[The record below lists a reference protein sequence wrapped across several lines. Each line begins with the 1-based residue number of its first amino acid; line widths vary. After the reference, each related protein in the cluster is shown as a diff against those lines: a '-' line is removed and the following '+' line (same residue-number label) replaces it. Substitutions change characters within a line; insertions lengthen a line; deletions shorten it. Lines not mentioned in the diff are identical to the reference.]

1 MIDTMVDL
9 PDTMVDLSDTMAL
22 PEDKR
27 RTKGVQKE
35 DKRRTKGGQKE
46 DKRRTKVTQG
56 QAPGP
61 RSPSRLNN

>member
-22 PEDKR
+22 PD
-27 RTKGVQKE
+27 TMVGQKE

-46 DKRRTKVTQG
+46 DKRRTK
-56 QAPGP
+56 
-61 RSPSRLNN
+61 